1 MHSVQCIDDS
11 LGPLLT
17 DMQNVL
23 HRLFVKALGRDK
35 PCQCLMT
42 SVTSTPLAF
51 CAQLLFSLD
60 NIHLSTNILHAHAYR
75 YFMYSISILTSST
88 PCVSIVKQ
96 LVLL

>member
-17 DMQNVL
+17 DMQNVF

-51 CAQLLFSLD
+51 CACC
-60 NIHLSTNILHAHAYR
+60 
-75 YFMYSISILTSST
+75 M
-88 PCVSIVKQ
+88 CVQFV
-96 LVLL
+96 